1 MRKTYQYKL
10 KLTAPQRQ
18 EIDRWLDMLR
28 HQYNYLLADRYEWW
42 KYNRSNLVIP
52 KGEYCLRWCEIGSQK
67 LRNNPDWHS
76 QSASLPL
83 LKKERPWYQEIY
95 SQVLQDCVKRV
106 KLSFDRFIS
115 GDSKGN
121 RSGRPRFKNKSRYRT
136 FTFPKVKNDNLVDK
150 TIKLPKLGILEFVKS
165 REIEAG
171 FKLKTVSITRK
182 ADGYY
187 INFSVEDKSI
197 PEIELETKPTEL
209 NTVGIDLGLEKLYV
223 DSSNNQALPEKHLRK
238 AEIKLAKLQR
248 KLEDSSRS
256 KKAKRLVRRAIS
268 RLHQKIARARKHWHY
283 NEAHRLIKSC
293 DVLAIEELKI
303 RNMKRRNKPKKV
315 DGVFVPNGQS
325 SKSGL
330 NKSWS
335 DNGVANFVEILT
347 QVAQKFGTRIIKVN
361 PKGTSQHCSRC
372 LNRVSKSLSDR
383 WHDCDICA
391 LSCDRD
397 YNSALLIKKLAVGSS
412 QDKKLPSLA
421 GLLS

>member
-52 KGEYCLRWCEIGSQK
+52 QGEYCLRWCSIGSQQ

-83 LKKERPWYQEIY
+83 LKKERPWYKEIY

-136 FTFPKVKNDNLVDK
+136 FTFPKVKNENLVDN

-165 REIEAG
+165 RNIESG
-171 FKLKTVSITRK
+171 YQLKTVSITK
-182 ADGYY
+182 KVDGYY
-187 INFSVEDKSI
+187 VNFSVEDKSV
-197 PEIELETKPTEL
+197 PEAKFDTVATES

-223 DSSNNQALPEKHLRK
+223 DSSNNQALPRKYLRK
-238 AEIKLAKLQR
+238 SESKLAKLQR
-248 KLEDSSRS
+248 KLEDKTRS

-268 RLHQKIARARKHWHY
+268 RLHQKVARQRKDWHY
-283 NEAHRLIKSC
+283 TEAHKLVKSC
-293 DVLAIEELKI
+293 SVLAIEDLKI
-303 RNMKRRNKPKKV
+303 RNLKRRNQPKKI
-315 DGVFVPNGQS
+315 DGIFVPNGQAS
-325 SKSGL
+325 SSGM

-335 DNGVANFVEILT
+335 DNGLANFVQILS
-347 QVAQKFGTRIIKVN
+347 QVAQKYGTRIIKVN
-361 PKGTSQHCSRC
+361 PKGTSQHCSHC
-372 LNRVSKSLSDR
+372 LNRVNKTLSDR
-383 WHDCDICA
+383 WHNCDNCN

-421 GLLS
+421 DLLS